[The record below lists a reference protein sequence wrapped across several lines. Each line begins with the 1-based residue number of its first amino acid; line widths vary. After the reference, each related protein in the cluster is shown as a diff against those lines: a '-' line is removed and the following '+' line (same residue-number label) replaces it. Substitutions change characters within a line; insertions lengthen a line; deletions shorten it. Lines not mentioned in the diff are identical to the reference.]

1 MVYIRIE
8 AEVRPT
14 EDIEKVLKALKNI
27 FTFKNFKVEELGNE
41 RKLIIIEES
50 SIDVLSKMYDG
61 LRRQRILDTSRNIF
75 LKNLRGDTI
84 EIRLHKQAAYQ
95 GIISFVDS
103 DAESPLGSIY
113 VIISSKNINALIDW
127 LAPKTTHGKPL
138 WELPTPTDV

>member
-8 AEVRPT
+8 VEVRPT

-27 FTFKNFKVEELGNE
+27 FTFKNFKVEELSNE
-41 RKLIIIEES
+41 RKLIIIEEN

-127 LAPKTTHGKPL
+127 LAPKTAHGKPL
-138 WELPTPTDV
+138 WELPRPTDV

>member
-14 EDIEKVLKALKNI
+14 EDIEKVFKALKNI
-27 FTFKNFKVEELGNE
+27 FAFKNFKVEELGNE

-61 LRRQRILDTSRNIF
+61 LRRQRILDTSRNIL

-103 DAESPLGSIY
+103 DAESPLGSIF

-127 LAPKTTHGKPL
+127 LVPKTTHGKPL